1 MVLLN
6 DIVSPANKVVAALL
20 RSPLHRVASGGLT
33 VLSWTGRSSG
43 KSFSIPIGYQR
54 DGTTYVV
61 LLSKPQGKNW
71 WKNFRTPWPA
81 ELLVKTET
89 VPVEGQLLPTSDG
102 AFYRHIEKTLR
113 RLPWMGSQFGGIKYD
128 KDVGLTDEQRAVL
141 ADHVAVVVFEPRAAG
156 GEAS

>member
-6 DIVSPANKVVAALL
+6 DIVSPANKLVAALL
-20 RSPLHRVASGGLT
+20 RSPLHRVASGGLI

-54 DGTTYVV
+54 DGDTFVV
-61 LLSKPQGKNW
+61 LLSKPDGKNW

-81 ELLVKTET
+81 ELLVKSEK
-89 VPVEGQLLPTSDG
+89 VPVNGQLIPPSDD
-102 AFYRHIEKTLR
+102 AFYGSVERTLR

-141 ADHVAVVVFEPRAAG
+141 ADNVAVVMFEPAAEG
-156 GEAS
+156 VSA